1 MCSHCVLKLKLFFS
15 FENYCLFSF
24 RQQKRN
30 GRRKSKLNSRRNKWR
45 KQANEAEEDGDH
57 EEDEIQVSESISHHH
72 RRRTHSGNSLSPAPA
87 STAAVAAPQK
97 RRRLGASQAFAGK
110 PWPSLNSIPKTN
122 FECGGDKRSDG
133 VYADPET
140 GCQVWHV
147 CQNGSMHSFLCPVGT
162 IFDVKNRVCDWWYNT
177 RCTEQRR

>member
-1 MCSHCVLKLKLFFS
+1 MKLN
-15 FENYCLFSF
+15 FENCCLFYSLP
-24 RQQKRN
+24 RQKRN
-30 GRRKSKLNSRRNKWR
+30 GRRKSKLSSRRNKWR
-45 KQANEAEEDGDH
+45 KESNDDEDADH

-72 RRRTHSGNSLSPAPA
+72 RRRTHTGNSLSPS
-87 STAAVAAPQK
+87 STSVNSNHK
-97 RRRLGASQAFAGK
+97 RRRLGASHVFSGK

-122 FECGGDKRSDG
+122 FECGDKRMNG

-162 IFDVKNRVCDWWYNT
+162 IFNVKNRVCDWWYNT
-177 RCTEQRR
+177 RCMEQRR